1 MFVRG
6 AAIPSLEMVRCSA
19 HLLQWDGTGGIQ
31 FMNLRSLDLN
41 LLVVFDAIY
50 KEKNITRAARKVG
63 LSQSSVSSALNRL
76 RGHLNDDLFLRGND
90 GMRPTARATE
100 LADPIG
106 SMLVSLQDVLD
117 PITFDP
123 ANEKR
128 TFTVAT
134 SDYFEAF
141 VAPKLALHLS
151 TFAPGID
158 VRLVAGLT
166 HAHQMLDHGEADFAV
181 GVFNSAPERFES
193 VHLLQDSFI
202 SMVNTK
208 HPLASGNPT
217 LEGYLAA
224 RHLLISPSGD
234 GVGIVDA
241 ELAKL
246 GLKRRVAMTVSTL
259 AVAPAIVHESDLV
272 LTAPARVI
280 KHYANPDNFLFPCP
294 VEIPNSSCKLN
305 LIWHKRLSVHPS
317 QLWFRDLLIQIASG
331 LP

>member
-1 MFVRG
+1 
-6 AAIPSLEMVRCSA
+6 MVQCGT
-19 HLLQWDGTGGIQ
+19 HLWEADGFGNIH

-100 LADPIG
+100 LAHPIG

-117 PITFDP
+117 PIKFDP
-123 ANEKR
+123 AKEKR

-151 TFAPGID
+151 TYAPGVD
-158 VRLVAGLT
+158 VRLVSGRT
-166 HAHQMLDHGEADFAV
+166 QAHQILDHAEADFAA
-181 GVFNSAPERFES
+181 GVFNNLPERFDS
-193 VHLLQDSFI
+193 VLLLQDTFV
-202 SMVNTK
+202 SMVHGK
-208 HPLASGNPT
+208 HPLAQGVPD
-217 LEGYLAA
+217 LEAYLAA
-224 RHLLISPSGD
+224 RHLLISPAGD
-234 GVGIVDA
+234 AFGVVDE
-241 ELAKL
+241 ELAKS

-272 LTAPARVI
+272 LTAPSRII
-280 KHYANPDNFLFPCP
+280 KKYAGPESFVFACP
-294 VEIPNSSCKLN
+294 VEIPKSSIQLS
-305 LIWHKRLSVHPS
+305 LIWHKRMSVHPS
-317 QLWFRDLLIQIASG
+317 QLWFREILRTIAATLS
-331 LP
+331 